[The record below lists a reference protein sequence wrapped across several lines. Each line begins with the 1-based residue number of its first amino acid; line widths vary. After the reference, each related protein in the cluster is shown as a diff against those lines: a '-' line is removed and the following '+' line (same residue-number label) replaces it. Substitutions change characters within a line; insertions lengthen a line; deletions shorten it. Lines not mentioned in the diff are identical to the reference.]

1 MSIRSVTAS
10 HPEKTVAAL
19 SPFLSGQEITV
30 CKCTGQLQALIHVA
44 GHGNRPSSSSCGP
57 LLPDLQSRA
66 QKLTPMHVLQI

>member
-1 MSIRSVTAS
+1 MSILFVTAL

-30 CKCTGQLQALIHVA
+30 CKCTGLLHCFD
-44 GHGNRPSSSSCGP
+44 SCSWMEIGRRRVLRA